1 MTSRAHLPTTE
12 DPCTAALLGTG
23 PTHIIPSEKPEAG
36 NLHKPILLLPTE
48 LDFMGP
54 HTCQPLKS
62 RALPHCWAPVPPH
75 ITSAE
80 KPETGN
86 PHLGYSPSGDIRL
99 LGYPPSAIHLPR
111 YSPSGIFTSWDIRL
125 LGCSP
130 SGIFASGVFTFW
142 DVHLLQYS
150 PSGIFTFR
158 IFTFWISTFWD
169 IHVPG
174 YSPSGTC
181 TFWDMRLLGYSS
193 SGMFTFW
200 GTHPWAQAFGIFA
213 FWDIRFRD
221 IQALGC
227 SPCGIFTFC
236 EIHLP
241 RS

>member
-1 MTSRAHLPTTE
+1 
-12 DPCTAALLGTG
+12 
-23 PTHIIPSEKPEAG
+23 
-36 NLHKPILLLPTE
+36 
-48 LDFMGP
+48 MGP
-54 HTCQPLKS
+54 HTRQPLKS

-111 YSPSGIFTSWDIRL
+111 YSPSGIFTSWDIHL
-125 LGCSP
+125 PGCSP

-181 TFWDMRLLGYSS
+181 AFWDMRLLGYSS

-221 IQALGC
+221 IQAPGVPDRRLWPTLGDITAKR
-227 SPCGIFTFC
+227 PCHPQPHSNTQPAHC
-236 EIHLP
+236 CHQKRP
-241 RS
+241 RRSRSATLADSR